1 MLLYPS
7 KNDAFPLTL
16 LEAFSY
22 GLPVLSTNEGSI
34 PYIIDDKSGIYID
47 DLEKLNL
54 AFEEMKE
61 NYINIETALYC
72 RKRYLENF
80 SLEQFE
86 KNLLEVLK

>member
-7 KNDAFPLTL
+7 KNYAFPLTL

-22 GLPVLSTNEGSI
+22 GLPVLATNEGSI
-34 PYIIDDKSGIYID
+34 PFIIDDKSGIVID
-47 DLEKLNL
+47 NLNKLDL
-54 AFEEMKE
+54 AFEEMLEK
-61 NYINIETALYC
+61 YINIETSRYC

-86 KNLLEVLK
+86 RNLLEVLK